1 MKHLFKFS
9 HKPAESAGN
18 KNTGS
23 SPDLKHINSSGSTID
38 EHLKKETFIN
48 VKDDFPWTNSPQR
61 AIEDS
66 PYIDLIE
73 ADIKSNPQ
81 LNQIA
86 NNLAIT
92 GNFIPDE
99 MKKRVQ
105 ASVTEHVEN
114 EEVGEDDMTF
124 LKGQANTLGD
134 ALDVVVGGARGTAG
148 DVKAGDTLFPY
159 DNMYTTTPTGWRYI
173 LPYYTDNYRSLSNS
187 FTDSKGET
195 GSGTASSVLESLE
208 KGGDI
213 AANLGRSA
221 NVVAPGQY
229 VEKSKFF
236 SFSGREK
243 TYTFGFPIAN
253 TRPAHGMTAEETI
266 SRNWQLLYLLV
277 YQNSPNRM
285 TKDLILPPTIY
296 QAHVPGVWFSE
307 YSYISNLDI
316 QFLGTRRRMEVQ
328 VPVLGSG
335 TLNIDTIIPDVY
347 QVTISITELLGESQN
362 MLYHM
367 IKGKNV
373 MTWGN
378 VPGTE

>member
-23 SPDLKHINSSGSTID
+23 SPELKHINTSGNTID
-38 EHLKKETFIN
+38 EHIKKESFIN

-66 PYIDLIE
+66 PYIDLLE
-73 ADIKSNPQ
+73 LDIKSNPQ

-86 NNLAIT
+86 NNLAII
-92 GNFIPDE
+92 GNLLPDE
-99 MKKRVQ
+99 IKARVQ
-105 ASVTEHVEN
+105 QATTEHVEN
-114 EEVGEDDMTF
+114 EEVGENDFTF
-124 LKGQANTLGD
+124 GKGQGESLSNALNTVAKGGR
-134 ALDVVVGGARGTAG
+134 AFNDVGS
-148 DVKAGDTLFPY
+148 GDTLFPY
-159 DNMYTTTPTGWRYI
+159 DNMYTVEPTGWRYI
-173 LPYYTDNYRSLSNS
+173 LPYYTDSYRNLSNS

-195 GSGTASSVLESLE
+195 GSGMAGAVLDTMA

-213 AANLGRSA
+213 SANIGRSA

-253 TRPAHGMTAEETI
+253 TRPSHGMTAEETI

-296 QAHVPGVWFSE
+296 EAHVPGVWYSK

-316 QFLGTRRRMEVQ
+316 QFLGTRRRMEVT
-328 VPVLGSG
+328 VPVLKGDA
-335 TLNIDTIIPDVY
+335 LKIDTIIPDVY
-347 QVTISITELLGESQN
+347 QVTISVTQLLGESQN

-373 MTWGN
+373 MAWGN
-378 VPGTE
+378 TKK